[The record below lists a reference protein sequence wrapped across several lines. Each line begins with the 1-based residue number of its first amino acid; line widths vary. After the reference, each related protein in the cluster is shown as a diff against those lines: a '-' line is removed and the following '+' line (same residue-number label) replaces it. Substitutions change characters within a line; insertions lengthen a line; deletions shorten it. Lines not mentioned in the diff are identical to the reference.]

1 MELKQSLTVGV
12 IFLIIELILSF
23 FIASIVKLLE
33 PNIPIFQILFYRYLL
48 SLPLLVIYGFFKH
61 GSKILQVNNVR
72 LLLLR
77 IICGFLGLAM
87 WFLAVAKI
95 DISLAT
101 VLFNTMPLF
110 ITILSAIIALERV
123 GLRRSI
129 AVITGFFGVIFIVLP
144 INTSFDFWGV
154 LYAILGAIF
163 AGLMFVF
170 IRMLGKTNASIPTA
184 IWYNSFGFV
193 ITTIILLLSGLNL
206 DNSFSLLMHKDLPWG
221 YLLALGLLA
230 SFQQFCLAESH
241 RYADA
246 SALAPFHY
254 LAIPIGVAFGV
265 ILFNETITAKFL
277 VGAVI
282 IIASNYYILFRE
294 KTHSQN

>member
-1 MELKQSLTVGV
+1 MELKQSLAFGV

-184 IWYNSFGFV
+184 IWYNSFGVV
-193 ITTIILLLSGLNL
+193 ITTIILLISGLNL
-206 DNSFSLLMHKDLPWG
+206 NNSFSILMHKDLPWD

-282 IIASNYYILFRE
+282 IVASNYYILFRE

>member
-1 MELKQSLTVGV
+1 METKQNLSVGV
-12 IFLIIELILSF
+12 IYLILELILSF

-33 PNIPIFQILFYRYLL
+33 PNILLFQILFYRYLL
-48 SLPLLVIYGFFKH
+48 SLPLLIIYGLSKY
-61 GSKILQVNNVR
+61 GLKILYVNNIR

-87 WFLAVAKI
+87 WFLAIAKI

-101 VLFNTMPLF
+101 VLLNTMPLF
-110 ITILSAIIALERV
+110 ITILSVVIARESV
-123 GLRRSI
+123 GLQRVI
-129 AVITGFFGVIFIVLP
+129 AVITGFFGIVLIILP
-144 INTSFDFWGV
+144 INASFDFFGV
-154 LYAILGAIF
+154 IYALLGAIF

-184 IWYNSFGFV
+184 IWYNSFGAV
-193 ITTIILLLSGLNL
+193 ISATILFFSEHYLNNNL
-206 DNSFSLLMHKDLPWG
+206 IILMHKDLPWD

-230 SFQQFCLAESH
+230 SFQQFFLAESH

-254 LAIPIGVAFGV
+254 LAIPMGIVFGL
-265 ILFNETITAKFL
+265 ILFNETITVKFL
-277 VGAVI
+277 IGALI
-282 IIASNYYILFRE
+282 IVASNYYILIRE
-294 KTHSQN
+294 KAHSPN

>member
-144 INTSFDFWGV
+144 INTSFDFLGV

-184 IWYNSFGFV
+184 IWYNSFGVV
-193 ITTIILLLSGLNL
+193 ISAIISLLSGHNL

>member
-1 MELKQSLTVGV
+1 LELKQSLTVGV

-184 IWYNSFGFV
+184 IWYNFFGVV
-193 ITTIILLLSGLNL
+193 ISAIILLLSGHNL
-206 DNSFSLLMHKDLPWG
+206 DSSFSLLMHKDLSWG

>member
-1 MELKQSLTVGV
+1 LELKQSLTVGV

-77 IICGFLGLAM
+77 IICGFLGLVM

-184 IWYNSFGFV
+184 IWYNSFGVV
-193 ITTIILLLSGLNL
+193 ISAIILLLSGHNL